1 MASNRHATAALGR
14 WTTTIKQRNTARVY
28 HIQNGHLLIDVS
40 TTRFNVRV
48 FSVATVTYVIGT
60 TAQIRVL
67 LAVQPC
73 QTLICKLVSLKNRK
87 QILSSH
93 IDLI

>member
-1 MASNRHATAALGR
+1 MF
-14 WTTTIKQRNTARVY
+14 V
-28 HIQNGHLLIDVS
+28 
-40 TTRFNVRV
+40 F

-60 TAQIRVL
+60 AAQIRVL